1 MDSPIDFLAAPSV
14 PIAVI
19 EVLIGLF
26 LLSKAAD
33 LFVDGAVAVASA
45 AKMSPVVVGAVVVG
59 FGTSAPELLVSGIA
73 AFNGE
78 SVDKETGVVT
88 NGLDVALGNI
98 VGSNV
103 ANITLVL
110 GVAALVVPLLVTRP
124 VMGREA
130 PISLVAVTLFA
141 FFTRGGLAVWEGVV
155 MLVALVAILSWIIL
169 GGHEDSVEELEIE
182 EGRSVGKSLAETVA
196 GLVGTIIGAQLMVW
210 GAVGLA
216 AAAGLSGGF
225 VGFTLIAIGTSLP
238 ELVTAVA
245 AARKGETELILGNL
259 LGSNVFNSL
268 AVGGVIALIGAG
280 EFTDRLT
287 AEFGV
292 VAMVVVA
299 LITWVFMVSRR
310 KFTHIEA
317 MILLSAYVFVV
328 LMISDLDIGESIRDA
343 ITSFS

>member
-1 MDSPIDFLAAPSV
+1 MSPLDFLSAPSV
-14 PIAVI
+14 PIAII

-33 LFVDGAVAVASA
+33 LFVDGAVACANA
-45 AKMSPVVVGAVVVG
+45 AKLSPVVVGAVVVG

-73 AFNGE
+73 AFTGE
-78 SVDKETGVVT
+78 SVDKETGEIT

-110 GVAALVVPLLVTRP
+110 GVAALVVPLLVSRA
-124 VMGREA
+124 VMVREA
-130 PISLVAVTLFA
+130 PISLAAVSLFA
-141 FFTRGGLAVWEGVV
+141 FFTIGGLALWEGVV
-155 MLVALVAILSWIIL
+155 MLVVLVAILSWIIS
-169 GGHEDSVEELEIE
+169 GGKEDSVEEVETE
-182 EGRSVGKSLAETVA
+182 EGRSIAQSLGITLLGLTGTV
-196 GLVGTIIGAQLMVW
+196 IGAQLMVW

-216 AAAGLSGGF
+216 AAVGLSGGF

-259 LGSNVFNSL
+259 LGSNMFNSL
-268 AVGGVIALIGAG
+268 AVGGVIAIVGTG
-280 EFTDRLT
+280 QFSDRLT
-287 AEFGV
+287 AEYGV

-299 LITWVFMVSRR
+299 VVTWVFMVTRR
-310 KFTHIEA
+310 KITRLEA
-317 MILLSAYVFVV
+317 GILLSAYVFVV
-328 LMISDLDIGESIRDA
+328 LLISDLSIGESIRDA
-343 ITSFS
+343 LSSIA

>member
-1 MDSPIDFLAAPSV
+1 MPSV

-45 AKMSPVVVGAVVVG
+45 AKLSPVVVGAVVVG

-73 AFNGE
+73 AAQGITE
-78 SVDKETGVVT
+78 DKEGNIT
-88 NGLDVALGNI
+88 NGLDVALGNV

-110 GVAALVVPLLVTRP
+110 GVAALVVPLLVTKA
-124 VMGREA
+124 VIVREA
-130 PISLVAVTLFA
+130 PISLASVALFA
-141 FFTRGGLAVWEGVV
+141 FFTIGGIALWEGVI
-155 MLVALVAILSWIIL
+155 MLVALVAILSWIVF
-169 GGHEDSVEELEIE
+169 GGNEDSVEEVEVE
-182 EGRSVGKSLAETVA
+182 EGRSVGQSLAITLG
-196 GLVGTIIGAQLMVW
+196 GLVGTVIGAQLMVW

-216 AAAGLSGGF
+216 AAVGLSGGF

-259 LGSNVFNSL
+259 LGSNMFNSL
-268 AVGGVIALIGAG
+268 AVGGVIGLVGSG
-280 EFTDRLT
+280 NFDDRLA
-287 AEFGV
+287 AEYGV

-299 LITWVFMVSRR
+299 VMTWVFMVTRR
-310 KFTHIEA
+310 KITRIEA
-317 MILLSAYVFVV
+317 AILLSSYVFVI
-328 LMISDLDIGESIRDA
+328 LLISDLSVGESIRG
-343 ITSFS
+343 IIS

>member
-1 MDSPIDFLAAPSV
+1 MSPIDFLSAPSI

-19 EVLIGLF
+19 QVLIGLF

-33 LFVDGAVAVASA
+33 LFVDGAVSVASA

-78 SVDKETGVVT
+78 SVDKETGDIT

-110 GVAALVVPLLVTRP
+110 GVAALVVPLLVTRA
-124 VMGREA
+124 VLVREA
-130 PISLVAVTLFA
+130 PVSLAAVSLFA
-141 FFTRGGLAVWEGVV
+141 FFTIGGLALWEGIV
-155 MLVALVAILSWIIL
+155 MLVVLVAILSWVIL
-169 GGHEDSVEELEIE
+169 GGHEYSVEEIE
-182 EGRSVGKSLAETVA
+182 VEEDRTVGQSLAVTLV
-196 GLVGTIIGAQLMVW
+196 GLVGTVIGAQLMVW
-210 GAVGLA
+210 GAIGLA
-216 AAAGLSGGF
+216 AAVGLSGGF

-238 ELVTAVA
+238 ELVTACA

-268 AVGGVIALIGAG
+268 AVGGVIAIVGG
-280 EFTDRLT
+280 GQFSDRLI
-287 AEFGV
+287 AEYGV
-292 VAMVVVA
+292 VAMVIVA
-299 LITWVFMVSRR
+299 VITWIFMVSRR
-310 KFTHIEA
+310 KITRIEA
-317 MILLSAYVFVV
+317 ALLLAAYTFVL
-328 LMISDLDIGESIRDA
+328 LMISELDVGESIRSVIGGIA
-343 ITSFS
+343 

>member
-1 MDSPIDFLAAPSV
+1 MSPIDFLSAPSV

-45 AKMSPVVVGAVVVG
+45 AKLSPVVVGAVVVG

-78 SVDKETGVVT
+78 SVDKTTGDVT

-110 GVAALVVPLLVTRP
+110 GVAALVVPLLVTRA
-124 VMGREA
+124 VLVREA
-130 PISLVAVTLFA
+130 PISLAAVALFA
-141 FFTRGGLAVWEGVV
+141 FFTIGGLAVWEGIV
-155 MLVALVAILSWIIL
+155 MLVVLMAILSWVIL
-169 GGHEDSVEELEIE
+169 GGNEDSVEEIEVE
-182 EGRSVGKSLAETVA
+182 EGRSVAQSLGVTLA
-196 GLVGTIIGAQLMVW
+196 GLVGTVLGAQLMVW
-210 GAVGLA
+210 GAIGLA
-216 AAAGLSGGF
+216 AAVGLSGGF

-259 LGSNVFNSL
+259 LGSNMFNSL
-268 AVGGVIALIGAG
+268 AVGGVIALVGTG
-280 EFTDRLT
+280 QFSDRLT
-287 AEFGV
+287 AEYGV

-299 LITWVFMVSRR
+299 VITWIFMVSRR
-310 KFTHIEA
+310 KITRIEA
-317 MILLSAYVFVV
+317 AFLLTAYVFVV
-328 LMISDLDIGESIRDA
+328 LMISELGIGESIRSVIDGIA
-343 ITSFS
+343 

>member
-1 MDSPIDFLAAPSV
+1 MSPIDFLSAPPIS
-14 PIAVI
+14 IAVI

-33 LFVDGAVAVASA
+33 LFVDGAVSVASA

-78 SVDKETGVVT
+78 SVDKETGEIT

-110 GVAALVVPLLVTRP
+110 GVAALVVPLLVTRA
-124 VMGREA
+124 VLVREA
-130 PISLVAVTLFA
+130 PISLAAVSLFA
-141 FFTRGGLAVWEGVV
+141 FFTIGGLAVWEGIV
-155 MLVALVAILSWIIL
+155 MLAVLVAILSWVIL
-169 GGHEDSVEELEIE
+169 GGNEDSVEEIEVE
-182 EGRSVGKSLAETVA
+182 EGRSVAQSLGVTLA
-196 GLVGTIIGAQLMVW
+196 GLVGTVLGAQLMVW
-210 GAVGLA
+210 GAIGLA
-216 AAAGLSGGF
+216 AAVGLSGGF
-225 VGFTLIAIGTSLP
+225 VGFTLIALGTSLP

-259 LGSNVFNSL
+259 LGSNMFNSL
-268 AVGGVIALIGAG
+268 AVGGVIALVGGG
-280 EFTDRLT
+280 EFTDRLV
-287 AEFGV
+287 AEYGV

-299 LITWVFMVSRR
+299 VITWIFMVSRR
-310 KFTHIEA
+310 KITRIEA
-317 MILLSAYVFVV
+317 GFLLVAYTFVL
-328 LMISDLDIGESIRDA
+328 LMISESDTGEAIRSAIGSIA
-343 ITSFS
+343 

>member
-1 MDSPIDFLAAPSV
+1 MSPIDFLSAPSI

-19 EVLIGLF
+19 QVLIGLF

-33 LFVDGAVAVASA
+33 LFVDGAVSVASA

-78 SVDKETGVVT
+78 SVDKETGDIT

-110 GVAALVVPLLVTRP
+110 GVAALVVPLLVTRA
-124 VMGREA
+124 VLVREA
-130 PISLVAVTLFA
+130 PVSLAAVSLFA
-141 FFTRGGLAVWEGVV
+141 FFTIGGLALWEGIV
-155 MLVALVAILSWIIL
+155 MLVVLVAILSWVIL
-169 GGHEDSVEELEIE
+169 GGHEDSVEEIE
-182 EGRSVGKSLAETVA
+182 VEEDRTVGQSLAVTLV
-196 GLVGTIIGAQLMVW
+196 GLVGTVIGAQLMVW
-210 GAVGLA
+210 GAIGLA
-216 AAAGLSGGF
+216 AAVGLSGGF

-238 ELVTAVA
+238 ELVTACA

-268 AVGGVIALIGAG
+268 AVGGVIAIVGG
-280 EFTDRLT
+280 GQFSDRLI
-287 AEFGV
+287 AEYGV
-292 VAMVVVA
+292 VAMVIVA
-299 LITWVFMVSRR
+299 VITWIFMVSRR
-310 KFTHIEA
+310 KITRIEA
-317 MILLSAYVFVV
+317 ALLLAAYTFVL
-328 LMISDLDIGESIRDA
+328 LMISELDVGESIRSVIGGIA
-343 ITSFS
+343 

>member
-1 MDSPIDFLAAPSV
+1 VEFLSV
-14 PIAVI
+14 PTVPVAVI
-19 EVLIGLF
+19 QVLIGLF

-33 LFVDGAVAVASA
+33 LFVDGAVAVAHA

-78 SVDKETGVVT
+78 SIDEETGEIT

-110 GVAALVVPLLVTRP
+110 GVAALVVPLLVTRA
-124 VMGREA
+124 VMVREA
-130 PISLVAVTLFA
+130 PVSLAAVALFA
-141 FFTRGGLAVWEGVV
+141 FFTIGGLAVWEGVV
-155 MLVALVAILSWIIL
+155 MLVVLVAILSWIIF
-169 GGHEDSVEELEIE
+169 GGNEDSVEEIE
-182 EGRSVGKSLAETVA
+182 VDEGRSTRTSLLITFV

-210 GAVGLA
+210 GAIGLA
-216 AAAGLSGGF
+216 AAVGLSGGF
-225 VGFTLIAIGTSLP
+225 VGFTLIALGTSLP

-268 AVGGVIALIGAG
+268 AVGGIIAIVGAG
-280 EFTDRLT
+280 QFSDRLV
-287 AEFGV
+287 AEYGV

-299 LITWVFMVSRR
+299 AITWVFMVSRR
-310 KFTHIEA
+310 KFTRIEA
-317 MILLSAYVFVV
+317 GLLLTAYAFVI
-328 LMISDLDIGESIRDA
+328 LMISDLGVGESIRSVIGSIA
-343 ITSFS
+343 

>member
-1 MDSPIDFLAAPSV
+1 MEFLSEPSV
-14 PIAVI
+14 PIADI

-33 LFVDGAVAVASA
+33 IFVDGAVEVANA
-45 AKMSPVVVGAVVVG
+45 LKLSPVVVGAVIVG

-78 SVDKETGVVT
+78 TVDQDGVVT

-103 ANITLVL
+103 ANISLVL
-110 GVAALVVPLLVTRP
+110 GVAALVIPLSVSRA
-124 VMGREA
+124 VIVREA
-130 PISLVAVTLFA
+130 PISLGAVGLFA
-141 FFTRGGLAVWEGVV
+141 VFTIGGLAVWEGVV
-155 MLVALVAILSWIIL
+155 MLIVLTGLLWWIIST
-169 GGHEDSVEELEIE
+169 GHDDPHEEIE
-182 EGRSVGKSLAETVA
+182 LAGGRPMHHSLGVTVA
-196 GLVGTIIGAQLMVW
+196 GLAGTVIGAQLMVW

-259 LGSNVFNSL
+259 LGSNMFNSL
-268 AVGGVIALIGAG
+268 AVGGIIALVGSG
-280 EFTDRLT
+280 QFTDRLT
-287 AEFGV
+287 AEYGV
-292 VAMVVVA
+292 VGMVVVA
-299 LITWVFMVSRR
+299 VMTWLFMVTRR
-310 KFTHIEA
+310 KVTSLEA
-317 MILLSAYVFVV
+317 GVLLSAYVIVV
-328 LMISDLDIGESIRDA
+328 LMISDLGVGESIRDLISSVA
-343 ITSFS
+343 